1 MVMSTKTIKLTTPI
15 EELWEEG
22 LEAVLEEEREEFAAV
37 LYELAT
43 MIEVVRDSQGRPV
56 IFRAKRH

>member
-1 MVMSTKTIKLTTPI
+1 MSTKTIKLTTPI